1 MRNFAFNLY
10 LVFVAV
16 WFTHLSERIAI
27 LGLVRVDLLLVAS
40 ITGLILISR
49 NDLAIPS
56 PNQATPRTR
65 KLIVV
70 LLVYSIVVIPFVEW
84 PGSVLNQGLPNFI
97 KALVFYFFTAALVT
111 SEQRLGRLLLV
122 FVTAMTFRV
131 LEPLYLHVTTGYWGS
146 FAYMSGDFMNR
157 LSGAPIDV
165 INPNGLALVIL
176 TVIPFLH
183 YLSPL
188 MTLGR
193 ILYAAVLPSLLWA
206 LLLTGSRSG
215 LLGLGAILLMIWLNS
230 RRKIL
235 LSVAVVLAIG
245 IVVPQLSADL
255 TDRYRSIFDSKTKN
269 AATAEGRIVGVE
281 RDLAVAMRRPFFGHG
296 LGTSRETN
304 ANFGGEDQPS
314 HDLYTEAAQEIGFV
328 GLTILVVLIVSI
340 ASNLRAASRE
350 LKQTGLASPLL
361 IRMNHAVQ
369 AWLAMNVLFSF
380 ASYGLSS
387 YEWYFAAGLSEVTR
401 RFAAELRTRCDTE
414 VPVPRAPDL
423 RSLNAIRR
431 PSPAALIPTP
441 PVGARR
447 LVR

>member
-1 MRNFAFNLY
+1 M
-10 LVFVAV
+10 
-16 WFTHLSERIAI
+16 SERIAI

-193 ILYAAVLPSLLWA
+193 ILYVAVLPSLLWA

-255 TDRYRSIFDSKTKN
+255 TDRYRSI
-269 AATAEGRIVGVE
+269 
-281 RDLAVAMRRPFFGHG
+281 
-296 LGTSRETN
+296 
-304 ANFGGEDQPS
+304 
-314 HDLYTEAAQEIGFV
+314 
-328 GLTILVVLIVSI
+328 
-340 ASNLRAASRE
+340 
-350 LKQTGLASPLL
+350 
-361 IRMNHAVQ
+361 
-369 AWLAMNVLFSF
+369 
-380 ASYGLSS
+380 
-387 YEWYFAAGLSEVTR
+387 
-401 RFAAELRTRCDTE
+401 
-414 VPVPRAPDL
+414 
-423 RSLNAIRR
+423 
-431 PSPAALIPTP
+431 
-441 PVGARR
+441 
-447 LVR
+447 